1 MYMLRD
7 IIEKYKPVLQ
17 PIKIKSALELWN
29 TDELPVAKLEWVHGP
44 RKLRDLIRKAQP
56 PVEDVSIEALINK
69 GLIKVLEPLK
79 INDPGDANKISDDVD
94 ALIMG
99 DMEDWLVDEE
109 ILEAIVNKGKPIIY
123 EWDHWGRAIHGRLS
137 KLRFDRFK
145 DAKFFIPM
153 NSKEVKALI
162 RALRGI
168 RFLRYR
174 KILYIGKYPPR
185 SVAVPKGLSL
195 EDVSRI
201 FGLEIIRLDFNEYY
215 DAVENADERLARDIA
230 ARWLREY
237 AIMNGREQNIVHY
250 AKLYLGLKNLL
261 RKYNANSLTIE
272 CPGLKDTEYVP
283 CLAFSH
289 FIDEGIPCGCEA
301 DIPTL
306 LTMALLMGIS
316 GEPATM
322 GNLNEN
328 VTHSDLE
335 SNIVVINHD
344 VVTKSYGC
352 PGCKYRIRNFHASG
366 KGATSYVELPMGL
379 EVTLAGMHWN
389 LNKIW
394 ATRGK
399 VAWTED
405 TIHCRISIGV
415 RVDDAINVSR
425 NAFGHHAVLIRG
437 DYVEELKMAS
447 KMMGIEFHKL

>member
-1 MYMLRD
+1 MLKN
-7 IIEKYKPVLQ
+7 IVEKYRPVLQ
-17 PIKIKSALELWN
+17 PIKIRSALELWD

-44 RKLRDLIRKAQP
+44 RKPRDLIRKAQLP
-56 PVEDVSIEALINK
+56 MEDVSIDALKDRGLIN
-69 GLIKVLEPLK
+69 VLEPLK
-79 INDPGDANKISDDVD
+79 INVSEDIAKISDDVD

-109 ILEAIVNKGKPIIY
+109 ILEAIVNRGKPIIY
-123 EWDHWGRAIHGRLS
+123 EWDRWGRAIHGRLS

-153 NSKEVKALI
+153 NSREVIVLI

-168 RFLRYR
+168 RFLRNL
-174 KILYIGKYPPR
+174 KILYIGEYPPR

-195 EDVSRI
+195 DDISKI
-201 FGLEIIRLDFNEYY
+201 FGLEIIRLDFKEYY
-215 DAVENADERLARDIA
+215 DAVENADEHTARDIA
-230 ARWLREY
+230 NKWLREY
-237 AIMNGREQNIVHY
+237 VIMNGRDSNIVHY
-250 AKLYLGLKNLL
+250 AKLYLGLKDLL

-289 FIDEGIPCGCEA
+289 LIDEGIPCGCEA

-344 VVTKSYGC
+344 VITRSYGC
-352 PGCKYRIRNFHASG
+352 LGCKYRVKDFHASG
-366 KGATSYVELPMGL
+366 KGATPYVELPMGL

-389 LNKIW
+389 FNKLW
-394 ATRGK
+394 ATNGK

-405 TIHCRISIGV
+405 TVHCRISIGV
-415 RVDDAINVSR
+415 RVDDAINVSK

-437 DYVEELKMAS
+437 NYVEELKAAS
-447 KMMGIEFHKL
+447 KIMDMEFYKL